1 MGHPSIDSVF
11 LHLLLSIRS
20 SHRYDFQGACDMHL
34 VTAPH
39 FSPNTALTIDVRTKV
54 RFWYSYIEAAAIQ
67 LGDDI
72 LEVSAY
78 GLYTLNGVGLE
89 DLNGRGEDV
98 ELPLM
103 AGKYA
108 VTHTQVNKKLHKY
121 TIHLGENEWIHL
133 HTFKDMLSVTIEDA
147 HQERFVG
154 SGGLMGNFHTGQ
166 VMSRSGKEILEEP
179 AARAR
184 EWQVRDDEPM
194 LFQSV
199 QHPQFPST
207 CTMPEK
213 KQPVGRLGGS
223 FAKVTAEKACAHWSA
238 QTREFCIKDVM
249 QTGDID
255 FAQEAM

>member
-133 HTFKDMLSVTIEDA
+133 H
-147 HQERFVG
+147 
-154 SGGLMGNFHTGQ
+154 
-166 VMSRSGKEILEEP
+166 P
-179 AARAR
+179 
-184 EWQVRDDEPM
+184 
-194 LFQSV
+194 
-199 QHPQFPST
+199 
-207 CTMPEK
+207 
-213 KQPVGRLGGS
+213 
-223 FAKVTAEKACAHWSA
+223 
-238 QTREFCIKDVM
+238 
-249 QTGDID
+249 
-255 FAQEAM
+255 